1 MPPRVTTR
9 IRRAETE
16 TDWKRCTPVL
26 LELRSNLT
34 ATECLRRVRLQTE
47 NGYHLVALERDNQ
60 VLAAAGYRVLH
71 SLKWGK
77 YLYVDDL
84 VTLPDHRNQGL
95 GDRLLKWLTRE
106 ARKLH
111 CEQIHLDSG
120 VQRHAAHGFYL
131 KNRLHIIAYHFAQTL
146 S

>member
-1 MPPRVTTR
+1 MPARVTTR

-16 TDWKRCTPVL
+16 ADWKRCIPVL

-34 ATECLRRVRLQTE
+34 PGECLDRVRLQST
-47 NGYHLVALERDNQ
+47 NGYHLVALEQDQQ
-60 VLAAAGYRVLH
+60 VLAAAGYRILH

-77 YLYVDDL
+77 FLYVDDL
-84 VTLPDHRNQGL
+84 VTQPDCRNQGL
-95 GDRLLKWLTRE
+95 GDRLLKWLIRE
-106 ARKLH
+106 AKKLN

>member
-16 TDWKRCTPVL
+16 ADWKRCIPVL
-26 LELRSNLT
+26 LELRTNLT
-34 ATECLRRVRLQTE
+34 TKECLSRLRLQTQQ
-47 NGYHLVALERDNQ
+47 GYQLIALEKDEQ
-60 VLAAAGYRVLH
+60 VLAAAGYRILH

-84 VTLPDHRNQGL
+84 VTRANCRNQGL
-95 GDRLLKWLTRE
+95 GDRLLKWLVRE
-106 ARKLH
+106 AKKLN

-120 VQRHAAHGFYL
+120 TQRHAAHGFYL

-146 S
+146 P